1 MIDKAMIFVHVHG
14 RRSHGGTLEK
24 GINAI
29 TAACTMLDGIR
40 EWRLDEERTS
50 NLGVFHGGGFEPGTV
65 CDEVEIKC
73 KARSVSY
80 DKLMTYLRYFE
91 DYCKKGIAKT
101 NASMD
106 FSYEIQHGNYCYS
119 EKDPIVQLAMGALQD
134 MGVKPVLSL
143 TMEGCDGNI
152 YKAHGIEC
160 ISVGM
165 GNRCAHALDESVC
178 ISDLER
184 AGELAQRMI
193 YAYSD
198 RR

>member
-1 MIDKAMIFVHVHG
+1 
-14 RRSHGGTLEK
+14 
-24 GINAI
+24 
-29 TAACTMLDGIR
+29 
-40 EWRLDEERTS
+40 
-50 NLGVFHGGGFEPGTV
+50 
-65 CDEVEIKC
+65 
-73 KARSVSY
+73 
-80 DKLMTYLRYFE
+80 
-91 DYCKKGIAKT
+91 
-101 NASMD
+101 MD